1 MYMKT
6 FIFAILSLMSF
17 NTFAFND
24 DPLELFNATKRMT
37 GHVDLNW
44 VVVEDA
50 SVTCQQES
58 KKRGLGGWP
67 YKVYAC
73 TFWNDGGV
81 VNKCTI
87 ITSKYTN
94 MHQVGHELRHCFQGA
109 YHD

>member
-1 MYMKT
+1 ML
-6 FIFAILSLMSF
+6 ISISS
-17 NTFAFND
+17 NSFAFD
-24 DPLELFNATKRMT
+24 DNPYNIFDASKRMT
-37 GHVDLNW
+37 GQVELHW

-50 SVTCQQES
+50 SVTCQKES

-81 VNKCTI
+81 ANKCTVY
-87 ITSKYTN
+87 TSKNTN
-94 MHQVGHELRHCFQGA
+94 MHQLGHEVRHCFQGP